1 MDGLFVDA
9 APSQMR
15 AERPDIGAAAN
26 NPARAAERRR
36 DQGRAPEPVAP
47 RDTRTSM
54 QQNAKQGR
62 TGDHR
67 RPGDEQQRPATVAVA
82 PADRLSIEGGI
93 SGAIACVRGPE
104 SGLTLS
110 LAPGSYTIGRAREN
124 DLVLKDIAA
133 SRKHLRIDV
142 DGRLARLVDLGSGNG
157 TKVNGKRAG
166 EVELRHGDTVEIGGS
181 MLVYSEPGRTA
192 TVDRDE
198 AQARVVAAADEL
210 ARELSQKLKFGQ
222 EAPGDFDGH
231 VAQTRAIRTAD
242 ARAAAQQVLE
252 EDAHRQAPEAA
263 QTGQKNG
270 ARKPPDRIWNET
282 FTNMPLSAVVADDQ
296 RLQGTGQNLPAGAP
310 KRQRPATPPPTP
322 APFTPAP
329 RPMGPMGTAADD
341 EGSVYDDDQVMDDLS
356 RGQRSSFLTS
366 VLLSAGIVF
375 VVGALAIGLSALFL
389 REPAGP
395 SASAQEAAVEA
406 EKNAEYGNA
415 ISRAQDAITRQ
426 DWVNVRD
433 YTLVALQARPKDPLA
448 LAYKNDAESRLEAA
462 LKATQ
467 PPAAPQAPLPPIVEP
482 GTQPAA
488 AAVPPPAPAPAPAV
502 VEPPAPR
509 ASPPVVSRPKPKPKP
524 TSSKRGSISDDDA
537 KARFERAIDAFRSKD
552 KATGC
557 KLLEQVAERA
567 PADSSW
573 RGKADS
579 LYLKRCGD

>member
-15 AERPDIGAAAN
+15 AERPDIRQDGNGAAANN

-67 RPGDEQQRPATVAVA
+67 RPATVAAA

-210 ARELSQKLKFGQ
+210 ARELSQKLKFGE

-252 EDAHRQAPEAA
+252 EDARRQAQDA
-263 QTGQKNG
+263 GQAGHKNG

-310 KRQRPATPPPTP
+310 KRQRPAAPPPTP

-341 EGSVYDDDQVMDDLS
+341 EGSVYDDDPVMDELS

-366 VLLSAGIVF
+366 VLLSAGIVV
-375 VVGALAIGLSALFL
+375 VVGALALGLWALFL

-462 LKATQ
+462 LKAAQ
-467 PPAAPQAPLPPIVEP
+467 PPAPPQAPLNPIVEP
-482 GTQPAA
+482 GTQPAVA
-488 AAVPPPAPAPAPAV
+488 TVPAPAPAPAPAV

-509 ASPPVVSRPKPKPKP
+509 APPPVVSRPKPKPRP
-524 TSSKRGSISDDDA
+524 TSSKRGSITDDDA

>member
-9 APSQMR
+9 APSSMR
-15 AERPDIGAAAN
+15 AERPDKPSGN
-26 NPARAAERRR
+26 NPSRAAERRR

-47 RDTRTSM
+47 RDTRMSM
-54 QQNAKQGR
+54 QQNAQGR
-62 TGDHR
+62 TGDHV
-67 RPGDEQQRPATVAVA
+67 RPPAVA
-82 PADRLSIEGGI
+82 TPKDDHVRVDGGI
-93 SGAIACVRGPE
+93 GGAVACVRGPE
-104 SGLTLS
+104 AGLTLS

-133 SRKHLRIDV
+133 SRKHVRIDV
-142 DGRLARLVDLGSGNG
+142 DGHVARLVDLGSGNG
-157 TKVNGKRAG
+157 TRVNGKRAG
-166 EVELRHGDTVEIGGS
+166 ELELRHGDTVEIGGS

-198 AQARVVAAADEL
+198 TQARVVAAADEL
-210 ARELSQKLKFGQ
+210 ARDLSQKLKFGA
-222 EAPGDFDGH
+222 EARAENDGH

-252 EDAHRQAPEAA
+252 DDARRQGQDPAA
-263 QTGQKNG
+263 QS

-296 RLQGTGQNLPAGAP
+296 RLQGTGQNLPAGP
-310 KRQRPATPPPTP
+310 KRQRPTPSPATPMPVTPTR
-322 APFTPAP
+322 AT
-329 RPMGPMGTAADD
+329 GPMGTAADVEEASADSGDPVVD
-341 EGSVYDDDQVMDDLS
+341 ELS
-356 RGQRSSFLTS
+356 RAQRSSFLTS
-366 VLLSAGIVF
+366 VLLSAGIVV
-375 VVGALAIGLSALFL
+375 VVGALALGLSALL
-389 REPAGP
+389 MREPAP
-395 SASAQEAAVEA
+395 SPEAAQQAAAEA
-406 EKNAEYGNA
+406 DKNIEYADA

-462 LKATQ
+462 LKAAATT
-467 PPAAPQAPLPPIVEP
+467 PSPSLVTTPAAESSATAPTTTTTTTAPTTTAP
-482 GTQPAA
+482 TTT
-488 AAVPPPAPAPAPAV
+488 APAIEAQ
-502 VEPPAPR
+502 
-509 ASPPVVSRPKPKPKP
+509 PKPRPQTKPR
-524 TSSKRGSISDDDA
+524 TSTSKNTSISDDEA

-552 KATGC
+552 KGTGC

-567 PADSSW
+567 PRDSSW